1 MVDILQPPPF
11 PVADWAF
18 FLDFDGTLVD
28 IAPRPEAIQVAD
40 GLTRL
45 LENIRRIAGGAVAV
59 VTGRTLADL
68 DTYLHLPDLAASG
81 VHGLERRGST
91 GVDPRERE
99 KARGAMAAVREC
111 ASGLLARYP
120 SLQVEDKGEAIAVHF
135 RSDPERGGEVQQ
147 ALARAAEGGNGAL
160 SVLSGKMVVEV
171 KPSAATK
178 GAAVE
183 AFLAQPVFAGRRP
196 CFIGDDVT
204 DEDGFRVCKARGGI
218 TIHVGPDTAK
228 TLADYRLSSPEA
240 VHRWLE
246 QLVST
251 DLGAV
256 E

>member
-1 MVDILQPPPF
+1 MVDILQPPP
-11 PVADWAF
+11 PVADWAY

-28 IAPRPEAIQVAD
+28 IAPRPEAIRVAA
-40 GLTRL
+40 GLPAL
-45 LENIRRIAGGAVAV
+45 LENIRHAVGGAVAI

-68 DTYLHLPDLAASG
+68 DAYLHMPDLSASG
-81 VHGLERRGST
+81 VHGVERRGC
-91 GVDPRERE
+91 DAIDLRELMVAKGALRRIRE
-99 KARGAMAAVREC
+99 S

-120 SLQVEDKGEAIAVHF
+120 ALQVEDKGEAIAIHF
-135 RSDPERGGEVQQ
+135 RADPERGIEVRQ
-147 ALARAAEGGNGAL
+147 AMARAAEGASGAL
-160 SVLSGKMVVEV
+160 SVMNGKMVVEV

-218 TIHVGPDTAK
+218 TIHVGPDTAE
-228 TLADYRLSSPEA
+228 TMADYRLLSPDA
-240 VHRWLE
+240 VHHWLG

-256 E
+256 S

>member
-28 IAPRPEAIQVAD
+28 IAPHPEAIRVAD
-40 GLTRL
+40 GLTGL
-45 LENIRRIAGGAVAV
+45 LEDIRRVAGGAVAV
-59 VTGRTLADL
+59 VTGRMLADL
-68 DTYLHLPDLAASG
+68 DAYLHMPDLAASG
-81 VHGLERRGST
+81 VHGLERRGCD
-91 GVDPRERE
+91 VIDPGERE
-99 KARGAMAAVREC
+99 EARRALSLIRDC

-120 SLQVEDKGEAIAVHF
+120 ALQVEDKGEAIAIHF
-135 RSDPERGGEVQQ
+135 RSAPEKGSEVLQTMT
-147 ALARAAEGGNGAL
+147 RAADTANGTL
-160 SVLSGKMVVEV
+160 SVLNGKMVVEV

-218 TIHVGPDTAK
+218 TIHVGPDTAE
-228 TLADYRLSSPEA
+228 TMAEYRLPSPDA
-240 VHRWLE
+240 VHRWLG